1 MLFSCSRVVSRRIL
15 SVPKQFSSV
24 LKKSHFSSSRFASVP
39 LLSQHFRSGIS
50 QSLPCSRRISKGS
63 FSLSSRLDHT
73 MASQSNEPK
82 SVYDFTVKVC
92 HVLTTSDLIVFISI
106 IYVRPCQVVVF

>member
-15 SVPKQFSSV
+15 TVPKQFSSV

-39 LLSQHFRSGIS
+39 LLSQ
-50 QSLPCSRRISKGS
+50 SLPCSGRISKGS
-63 FSLSSRLDHT
+63 FSLSSRLDRT

-92 HVLTTSDLIVFISI
+92 HALTTSDLIVFISI
-106 IYVRPCQVVVF
+106 IYVLPCQVVVF